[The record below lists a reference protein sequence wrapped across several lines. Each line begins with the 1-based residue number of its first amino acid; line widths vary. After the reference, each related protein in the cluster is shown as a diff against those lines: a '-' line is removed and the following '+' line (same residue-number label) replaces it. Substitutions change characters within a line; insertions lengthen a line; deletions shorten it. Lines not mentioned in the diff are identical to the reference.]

1 MNPAGRILI
10 LVLAL
15 VSLPIA
21 CGYHN
26 PYVYSGPAQTLQI
39 SPWDN
44 RTSDLDLGIRLSRS
58 LRHWFQK
65 TAAIQTVPERGTAN
79 LVLAGEIISIARP
92 TLTSAATG
100 ITSEVKV
107 ILTVRYVLKDQNSNE
122 LLLEVPSET
131 WTESYFVG
139 SNSAQ
144 TSGNESAALDLIIDD
159 ISEKIYLN
167 TLTLLRRR
175 SS

>member
-1 MNPAGRILI
+1 M
-10 LVLAL
+10 
-15 VSLPIA
+15 
-21 CGYHN
+21 
-26 PYVYSGPAQTLQI
+26 
-39 SPWDN
+39 
-44 RTSDLDLGIRLSRS
+44 
-58 LRHWFQK
+58 
-65 TAAIQTVPERGTAN
+65 PERGTAN